1 MIENTAWWR
10 GSVIYQIYPRSFM
23 DARGDG
29 VGDLPGITSKLDYV
43 AELGVD
49 AIWISPFF
57 PSPMKDF
64 GYDVTDYRGVDPM
77 FGSFH
82 DFQMLLERAH
92 ELGLKVIID
101 LVLSHTSDQHHWFV
115 QSRSSRDNQKADWYV
130 WADPKPDGTPPNN
143 WLSFFTGSAWTFD
156 SRRRQYYL
164 HNFLSCQPDLNF
176 HNPAVRRAQLD
187 NARFWLDMG
196 VDGFRLD
203 TSNFYFHSQGL
214 ENNPALGSGELKTP
228 SVPAS
233 NPYAMQRHQFD
244 ISQPENLGFL
254 RELRELMEEYPGTT
268 TVGEISDDRPLERMV
283 EYTTGNDRL
292 HMAYTFDLFDA
303 RFEAKQLRDVIE
315 HFQYYAVDAWPCWAL
330 SNHDVMRVVS
340 RWTDHEHLEQ
350 HGPLV
355 ARLATVMLCSL
366 YGSVCLYQGEELGLP
381 EADVPYERL
390 VDPYGL
396 ALWPEY
402 KGRDGCR
409 TPMPWSEGDRGGFSS
424 VEPWLPVDVHHRRLC
439 VDRQLAD
446 ADSTLNV
453 TRAFLHWRKAQ
464 SAMVDGTLILSDFD
478 DELLGWLRVS
488 RDQAILA
495 VFNLT
500 AEPRTTGL
508 PKGAGEIVYRQGFSP
523 ELVEGQ
529 LRLPPFQAA
538 FIEIARDSI
547 DPRALIEQEPDLE
560 RKGFLSR
567 LLGSLMGQEEGGT
580 RPS

>member
-1 MIENTAWWR
+1 MLDMTQWWR
-10 GSVIYQIYPRSFM
+10 GSVIYQIYPRSFL

-29 VGDLPGITSKLDYV
+29 IGDLPGITANLDYV

-77 FGSFH
+77 FGSFN

-101 LVLSHTSDQHHWFV
+101 LVFSHTSDQHHWFL
-115 QSRSSRDNQKADWYV
+115 QSRSSRENQKSDWYV

-143 WLSFFTGSAWTFD
+143 WLSFFSGSAWTFD

-203 TSNFYFHSQGL
+203 TSNFYFHSAELQ
-214 ENNPALGSGELKTP
+214 NNPALGSGELKTP
-228 SVPAS
+228 SVPDS
-233 NPYAMQRHQFD
+233 NPYSMQRHQFD

-254 RELRELMEEYPGTT
+254 AELRTLMNEYPDTV

-283 EYTTGNDRL
+283 EYTRGDDHL

-303 RFEAKQLRDVIE
+303 KFEARELRNIIE

-340 RWTDHEHLEQ
+340 RWTSAEHLE
-350 HGPLV
+350 HRGPQV

-381 EADVPYERL
+381 EGDVPYERL

-396 ALWPEY
+396 ALWPDY

-409 TPMPWSEGDRGGFSS
+409 TPMPWTAGERGGFSTA
-424 VEPWLPVDVHHRRLC
+424 EPWLPVDVHHRRLS
-439 VDRQLAD
+439 VDRQAED
-446 ADSTLNV
+446 PGSTLNA
-453 TRAFLHWRKAQ
+453 TRRFLRWRKAQ
-464 SAMVDGTLILSDFD
+464 PAMLGGTLILSDFD

-488 RDQAILA
+488 RDQAILV

-500 AEPRTTGL
+500 DQTRTTTL
-508 PKGAGEIVYRQGFSP
+508 PAGAGDFAYQDGFTAS
-523 ELVEGQ
+523 LDEGM
-529 LRLPPFQAA
+529 LTLPAFQAA
-538 FIEIARDSI
+538 FIDIARESI
-547 DPRALIEQEPDLE
+547 DPQALIEQEPDPE
-560 RKGFLSR
+560 RKGFLHR
-567 LLGSLMGQEEGGT
+567 LLGSLMGQDDTGA
-580 RPS
+580 R

>member
-1 MIENTAWWR
+1 MSENTAWWR

-64 GYDVTDYRGVDPM
+64 GYDITDYRGVDPM

-130 WADPKPDGTPPNN
+130 WADPKADGTPPNN

-254 RELRELMEEYPGTT
+254 HELRTLMEEYPGTT

-283 EYTTGNDRL
+283 EYTTGSDRL

-355 ARLATVMLCSL
+355 AKLATVMLCSL

-439 VDRQLAD
+439 VDRQLAST
-446 ADSTLNV
+446 DSTLNV

-500 AEPRTTGL
+500 AETRITGL
-508 PKGAGEIVYRQGFSP
+508 PEGAGEIIYRQGFSP
-523 ELVEGQ
+523 ELKEGQ
-529 LRLPPFQAA
+529 LTLPPFQAA

-547 DPRALIEQEPDLE
+547 DPQALIEQEPDLE

-567 LLGSLMGQEEGGT
+567 LLSSLMGHEEDSA

>member
-176 HNPAVRRAQLD
+176 HNPVVRRAQLD

-283 EYTTGNDRL
+283 EYTTGHDRL

-500 AEPRTTGL
+500 AETRTTGL
-508 PKGAGEIVYRQGFSP
+508 PEGAGEIVYRQGFSP

-529 LRLPPFQAA
+529 LTLPPFQAA

>member
-29 VGDLPGITSKLDYV
+29 IGDLPGITSKLDYV

-49 AIWISPFF
+49 AIWVSPFF

-500 AEPRTTGL
+500 AETRTTGL
-508 PKGAGEIVYRQGFSP
+508 PEGAGEIVYRQGFNP

>member
-29 VGDLPGITSKLDYV
+29 IGDLPGITSKLDYV

-283 EYTTGNDRL
+283 EYTTGHDRL

-500 AEPRTTGL
+500 AETRTTGL
-508 PKGAGEIVYRQGFSP
+508 PEGAGEIVYRQGFSP

-529 LRLPPFQAA
+529 LTLPPFQAA
-538 FIEIARDSI
+538 FIEIDRASI

>member
-254 RELRELMEEYPGTT
+254 RELRELIEEYPGTT

-283 EYTTGNDRL
+283 EYTTGHDRL

-500 AEPRTTGL
+500 AETRTTGL
-508 PKGAGEIVYRQGFSP
+508 PEGAGEIVYRQGFSP
-523 ELVEGQ
+523 ELAERQ
-529 LRLPPFQAA
+529 LTLPPFQAA